1 MQHISKMNDYVMSV
15 FLNRLKSQNQELKL
29 FIKYYSKKNDLPST
43 LVLQLVLV
51 EIKDIKAS

>member
-1 MQHISKMNDYVMSV
+1 MNDYVMSV

-43 LVLQLVLV
+43 LVLQSVLV